1 MRQWLERHPDSSEP
15 ALRDLLLHLIVT
27 HHGSGRPLVLPV
39 ADDSTDTV
47 SGVIDDAS
55 VEVSANLSVVDWDQ
69 PARFR
74 QLSDRFSPWG
84 LALLEAIVRQ
94 ADHAVSAGADVG
106 PLEVR

>member
-1 MRQWLERHPDSSEP
+1 MLS
-15 ALRDLLLHLIVT
+15 
-27 HHGSGRPLVLPV
+27 V
-39 ADDSTDTV
+39 ADGTANTV
-47 SGVIDDAS
+47 SAVIDDAS
-55 VEVSANLSVVDWDQ
+55 VEVSADLSVVDWDQ

-74 QLSDRFSPWG
+74 QLNDRFSPWG